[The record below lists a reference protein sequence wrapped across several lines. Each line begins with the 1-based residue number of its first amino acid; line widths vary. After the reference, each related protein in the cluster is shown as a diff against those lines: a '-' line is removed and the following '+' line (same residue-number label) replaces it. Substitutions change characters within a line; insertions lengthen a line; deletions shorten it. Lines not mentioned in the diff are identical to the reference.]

1 MLIMGLAGLFSF
13 GTLVTSHASGTQT
26 ALMLDVR
33 GIIGSASSEYIRQGL
48 DRAKSENSHIV
59 ILRLDTPGGLD
70 AAMRDIIKDIL
81 SSTVPVATWVTP
93 GGARAASAGTYILY
107 ASHIAAMSSATNLG
121 AATPVRIG
129 GTPGSPSPPLIL
141 KNRITEMKMKKKSP
155 ESAATL
161 QQKMIND
168 AAAYIRALA
177 NRHGRNA
184 DWAEKAVREAVSLT
198 AEEALEK
205 GVIDLIADTP
215 EELLLLMDGREV
227 VMYYGKTVLASKDL
241 VVVPFELNWRIKL
254 LSVITNPN
262 IAYILLLIGIYGLI
276 FELANPGSIL
286 PGVTGAICL
295 LVAMYSFQVL
305 PINYAGLALIILGI
319 IFMAVEAFMPGI
331 GGIISFLVGSIILM
345 DGDIFAISLPLIG
358 STALVSAGF
367 IIYMLGRLYT
377 VSRKKVITGAEKMIG
392 ETGEVME
399 DFSGTGRI
407 WLDGESWQAQCQT
420 AVGKKVMVISMDDL
434 RLTVETIE
442 EGVKNDNN
450 S

>member
-1 MLIMGLAGLFSF
+1 
-13 GTLVTSHASGTQT
+13 
-26 ALMLDVR
+26 
-33 GIIGSASSEYIRQGL
+33 
-48 DRAKSENSHIV
+48 
-59 ILRLDTPGGLD
+59 
-70 AAMRDIIKDIL
+70 
-81 SSTVPVATWVTP
+81 
-93 GGARAASAGTYILY
+93 
-107 ASHIAAMSSATNLG
+107 
-121 AATPVRIG
+121 
-129 GTPGSPSPPLIL
+129 
-141 KNRITEMKMKKKSP
+141 
-155 ESAATL
+155 
-161 QQKMIND
+161 
-168 AAAYIRALA
+168 
-177 NRHGRNA
+177 
-184 DWAEKAVREAVSLT
+184 
-198 AEEALEK
+198 
-205 GVIDLIADTP
+205 
-215 EELLLLMDGREV
+215 
-227 VMYYGKTVLASKDL
+227 
-241 VVVPFELNWRIKL
+241 
-254 LSVITNPN
+254 
-262 IAYILLLIGIYGLI
+262 
-276 FELANPGSIL
+276 
-286 PGVTGAICL
+286 
-295 LVAMYSFQVL
+295 MYSFQVL